1 MKNYLKLGEIM
12 TKKKNEIVATH
23 MSTIESSLVKITQTH
38 DTVSEITTPKAYIK
52 KKMDMDYV
60 EIGYMKK
67 LADKFYPGWSWEII
81 KTEFAGTEAYV
92 IHGRLKWYDNGI
104 QRIGDMTAA
113 HRVQKKRSDGGY
125 VDLGND
131 VKAANTDC
139 MKKAFNMYMNI
150 ADDVYRNQVEDT
162 ELSEKQIRELIFTAA
177 AVSEE
182 KAGEINALVEE
193 GTIHGLNYKGSL
205 AKLRRQAEKLGNL
218 KKEKK

>member
-38 DTVSEITTPKAYIK
+38 DTVSDITTPKAYIK

-92 IHGRLKWYDNGI
+92 VHGRLTFLDCGVL
-104 QRIGDMTAA
+104 RRCDMAAA

>member
-1 MKNYLKLGEIM
+1 M
-12 TKKKNEIVATH
+12 TKKKDLTVAEANKLNVNWET
-23 MSTIESSLVKITQTH
+23 MKLITQGH
-38 DTVSEITTPKAYIK
+38 NKVSGLPTPKAYIK

-60 EIGYMKK
+60 EIGYMKS
-67 LADKFYPGWSWEII
+67 LADRYYPGWSWEII

-92 IHGRLKWYDNGI
+92 VHGRLTFIDCGVL
-104 QRIGDMTAA
+104 RRCDMTAA

-139 MKKAFNMYMNI
+139 LKKAFNMYMNI

-162 ELSEKQIRELIFTAA
+162 ELSEEQIRELIFMAA

-205 AKLRRQAEKLGNL
+205 AKLRRQAEKLGNV